1 MAIRFQ
7 QFKSAGIE
15 AKDGSIGRISD
26 VLFDETTWNVRY
38 VVVDTA
44 RWLPGRKVLL
54 APASFSARGE
64 GLTHDGNLK
73 VDLTKDQIK
82 ESPPLES
89 DLPVSRRHESM
100 LHSYF
105 GWEPYWMQP
114 YGMIGFPYPDAILAG
129 GPAGALHNEEW
140 ALLAARR
147 NESFD
152 DHLHSMSEIIGY
164 RIKTRDEEKFGEVID
179 SIIETKDWLIIDLI
193 LASHRW
199 LPGGKEFVC
208 SPLFVEEVSVTEK
221 SLAICQTKE
230 LLLESPEFD
239 FNTYG
244 EYYRK
249 LLVDHYRTGGKRKRQ
264 PTRPSSSS
272 TPIDSHL

>member
-15 AKDGSIGRISD
+15 AKDGSIGRITD
-26 VLFDETTWNVRY
+26 VLFDETTWKVRY
-38 VVVDTA
+38 VVVDTS

-54 APASFSARGE
+54 APASFNVLGE
-64 GLTHDGNLK
+64 PLTEGGNLR
-73 VDLTKDQIK
+73 VDLTKEQIQ
-82 ESPPLES
+82 ESPPLDPNLS
-89 DLPVSRRHESM
+89 VSRGHESL

-129 GPAGALHNEEW
+129 GPGAVASIHNEEW

-147 NESFD
+147 SEVYD
-152 DHLHSMSEIIGY
+152 DNLHSLGDIVGY
-164 RIKTRDEEKFGEVID
+164 KIKTRDEEKFGEVID
-179 SIIETKDWLIIDLI
+179 AIIETKDWLIIDLI

-208 SPLFVEEVSVTEK
+208 SPLFVEEISVLDKT
-221 SLAICQTKE
+221 LAICQNKE
-230 LLLESPEFD
+230 LLLESPEFE
-239 FNTYG
+239 FETYG

-249 LLVDHYRTGGKRKRQ
+249 LLVDHYRTGGSRKRQ
-264 PTRPSSSS
+264 PPHNV